1 MNGENGKLLGEKGS
15 TGKLARTGDKST
27 LHNANSLFSRVICL
41 QITDKL
47 ISKRVVDLVVR
58 EQLAASPE

>member
-1 MNGENGKLLGEKGS
+1 MRKWKVIRWEGIDGR
-15 TGKLARTGDKST
+15 ACRTGDKST
-27 LHNANSLFSRVICL
+27 LHNANSLFSRVIRL

-47 ISKRVVDLVVR
+47 ISKRVDDSAVR